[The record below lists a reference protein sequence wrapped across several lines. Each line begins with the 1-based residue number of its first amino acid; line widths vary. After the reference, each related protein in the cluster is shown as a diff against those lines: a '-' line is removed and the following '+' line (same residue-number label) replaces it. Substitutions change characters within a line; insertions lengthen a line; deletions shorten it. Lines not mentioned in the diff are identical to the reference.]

1 MKKSIINKIFW
12 NPNPASAPKGIKQ
25 WSIMLYGLMVVI
37 LIGKDAEGWNEILLR
52 AFFVIIFF
60 NLIPYQIYRLVRKA
74 MGKKDD
80 VEPKVKE
87 ISKSKDQQKIGYYLG
102 RKLAPLLTKLK
113 KIDIKKFKL
122 KKLKKEHY
130 VPLAIIFGT
139 IIISLAI
146 YLGSTAEYRALKKSC
161 ITMAGESYKNMK
173 GNARNVWLTACISRM
188 K

>member
-12 NPNPASAPKGIKQ
+12 LPNPVNQPKGIKQ
-25 WSIMLYGLMVVI
+25 WSIFFYGLMMLL
-37 LIGKDAEGWNEILLR
+37 LIAKDARGLDEILGR
-52 AFFVIIFF
+52 ALIVIIVF

-173 GNARNVWLTACISRM
+173 GDARNIWLTACISRM

>member
-1 MKKSIINKIFW
+1 MKLSR
-12 NPNPASAPKGIKQ
+12 
-25 WSIMLYGLMVVI
+25 I
-37 LIGKDAEGWNEILLR
+37 LKTILLTDFITGL
-52 AFFVIIFF
+52 AIAI
-60 NLIPYQIYRLVRKA
+60 
-74 MGKKDD
+74 
-80 VEPKVKE
+80 KE
-87 ISKSKDQQKIGYYLG
+87 IFKSKDQQKIGYYLG

-161 ITMAGESYKNMK
+161 ITMILLL
-173 GNARNVWLTACISRM
+173 RLQLLPV
-188 K
+188 

>member
-12 NPNPASAPKGIKQ
+12 IPNPVSAPKGIKQ

-37 LIGKDAEGWNEILLR
+37 LIGKDAGGLNEILLR
-52 AFFVIIFF
+52 ALFVIIFF

-87 ISKSKDQQKIGYYLG
+87 ISKSKNQQIGYNFG
-102 RKLAPLLTKLK
+102 RKLAPLLIKLK

-122 KKLKKEHY
+122 KKLKKEYHI
-130 VPLAIIFGT
+130 PLAIIFGT

-146 YLGSTAEYRALKKSC
+146 YLGSTAEYRGLKRSC
-161 ITMAGESYKNMK
+161 ITMAGEKYKTMESGAKNI
-173 GNARNVWLTACISRM
+173 WLTACMSRL

>member
-1 MKKSIINKIFW
+1 MKKSIIDKIFW
-12 NPNPASAPKGIKQ
+12 IPNPASQPKGIRQ
-25 WSIMLYGLMVVI
+25 WSIFFYGLMMLL
-37 LIGKDAEGWNEILLR
+37 LIAKDARGLDEILGR
-52 AFFVIIFF
+52 ALIVIIVF

-80 VEPKVKE
+80 EESKVKE
-87 ISKSKDQQKIGYYLG
+87 ISKSKNQQIGYNLG
-102 RKLAPLLTKLK
+102 RKLAPLLIKLK

-130 VPLAIIFGT
+130 IPLAIIFGT

-146 YLGSTAEYRALKKSC
+146 YLGSTAEYRGQKRSC
-161 ITMAGESYKNMK
+161 IIMAGEKYKTMESGAKNI
-173 GNARNVWLTACISRM
+173 WLTACMSRI

>member
-1 MKKSIINKIFW
+1 MKIDKIFW
-12 NPNPASAPKGIKQ
+12 MPNPASQPKGIKQ
-25 WSIMLYGLMVVI
+25 WSIFFYGLMMLI
-37 LIGKDAEGWNEILLR
+37 LIGKDAQGLGEILLR
-52 AFFVIIFF
+52 ALFVIILF

-87 ISKSKDQQKIGYYLG
+87 ISKSKNQQIGYNFG
-102 RKLAPLLTKLK
+102 RKLAPLLIKLK

-139 IIISLAI
+139 IIIREI
-146 YLGSTAEYRALKKSC
+146 VSTIKLTVIKKNL
-161 ITMAGESYKNMK
+161 IFE
-173 GNARNVWLTACISRM
+173 
-188 K
+188 

>member
-1 MKKSIINKIFW
+1 MKIDKIFW
-12 NPNPASAPKGIKQ
+12 MPNPASQPKGIKQ
-25 WSIMLYGLMVVI
+25 WSIFFYGLMMLI
-37 LIGKDAEGWNEILLR
+37 LIGKDAQGLGEILLR
-52 AFFVIIFF
+52 ALFVIIFF

-130 VPLAIIFGT
+130 IPLAIIFGT

-146 YLGSTAEYRALKKSC
+146 YLGSTAEYRGLKRSC
-161 ITMAGESYKNMK
+161 ITMAGEKYKTMTSGAKNI
-173 GNARNVWLTACISRM
+173 WLTACMSRI

>member
-1 MKKSIINKIFW
+1 MKIDKIFW
-12 NPNPASAPKGIKQ
+12 MPNPVDQPKGIKQ
-25 WSIMLYGLMVVI
+25 WSIFFYGLMMLI
-37 LIGKDAEGWNEILLR
+37 LIGKDAQGLEEILLR
-52 AFFVIIFF
+52 ALFVIIFF

-80 VEPKVKE
+80 AEPKVKE

-130 VPLAIIFGT
+130 IPLAIIFGT

-146 YLGSTAEYRALKKSC
+146 YLGSTAEYRGQKRSC
-161 ITMAGESYKNMK
+161 ITMAGEGYKTMTSEQKNM
-173 GNARNVWLTACISRM
+173 WLTACMNRM

>member
-1 MKKSIINKIFW
+1 M
-12 NPNPASAPKGIKQ
+12 
-25 WSIMLYGLMVVI
+25 MLI
-37 LIGKDAEGWNEILLR
+37 LIGKDAQGLGEILLR
-52 AFFVIIFF
+52 ALFVIILF

-87 ISKSKDQQKIGYYLG
+87 ISKSKNQQIGYNFG
-102 RKLAPLLTKLK
+102 RKLAPLLIKLK

-130 VPLAIIFGT
+130 VPLAIIFVT

-173 GNARNVWLTACISRM
+173 GDARNVWLTACISRM